1 MQITDGIL
9 KDFKAGDIDVF
20 YTEIY
25 PSLLTYAIRFLGTDY
40 SFLAEDCVQ
49 DAIFTAYGQ
58 RTMFLTPMQFKSF
71 IYSCVRNNAVSV
83 LRKNHSRDNYISQNH
98 ETDYDLSNAI
108 IEQETLDLLYAAIN
122 RLPEDMKRIFELSF
136 ERGLKNAEVAAEL
149 GISESMVKK
158 RKMKMIAILRESFA
172 GDAALQLLIILYFF
186 NALNVQEVF

>member
-9 KDFKAGDIDVF
+9 KNFKAGDIDTF
-20 YTEIY
+20 YAEIY
-25 PSLLTYAIRFLGTDY
+25 PSLLTFAARFLGADY

-58 RTMFLTPMQFKSF
+58 RSIFLSPVQFKSF

-83 LRKNHSRDNYISQNH
+83 LRKNRSRDNYISQNH
-98 ETDYDLSNAI
+98 DDRYDLDNAI

-122 RLPEDMKRIFELSF
+122 RLPEDMRLIFELSF
-136 ERGLKNAEVAAEL
+136 ERGMKNADVAGEL

-158 RKMKMIAILRESFA
+158 RKMKMIAILRETFA
-172 GDAALQLLIILYFF
+172 GDEALLLLIVLY
-186 NALNVQEVF
+186 LL